1 METFLAVIAI
11 CLGLIVVELAVALI
25 FFVLAILHV
34 RQAARAVEVLTY
46 RVDEEVDHF
55 GGVLRS
61 GWMRSLQAF
70 ASVAAGFWTGRRKD

>member
-1 METFLAVIAI
+1 METYLVVIAI
-11 CLGLIVVELAVALI
+11 CLGMIVIELAVALV

-55 GGVLRS
+55 GTVMRS
-61 GWMRSLQAF
+61 GWVRSIQAM
-70 ASVAAGFWTGRRKD
+70 ASVAAGFWTGRNK